1 MTFTTDEAASPPPA
15 GDTGTPATGDTTGTG
30 GTAAATGD
38 AGGLGLEGI
47 GGADVRA
54 TRHPLTESISAVQQ
68 IYALRN
74 RRLEIQP
81 TVAVAM
87 NDPYVAHTGIGL
99 GVNYWVSNVLAI
111 GANFLWFQGLS
122 GRSDLDFHVAR
133 GTSFHNPN
141 GAGGL
146 VVPIN
151 EYQMAG
157 ALNFSYVPVYGKF
170 LMFNRF
176 IFHWDI
182 YLTAGVGFMRT
193 RPIAVVDPEVR
204 QFNYDWRIMFD
215 AGVGVRVFI
224 NRWLGI
230 VGEIRNYVYLEQLE
244 NLSIATNDA
253 PTMACTVSPSCPQGH
268 TMPMAGSRQDPST
281 WLGQSS
287 LTDNVMVQVGLTVF
301 LPFGVNYRLLK

>member
-1 MTFTTDEAASPPPA
+1 MTFTTDEAASPPPTA
-15 GDTGTPATGDTTGTG
+15 DSAAPTT
-30 GTAAATGD
+30 TGD
-38 AGGLGLEGI
+38 AAAPAGGGIGLEGI

-54 TRHPLTESISAVQQ
+54 TRHPISENISAVQQ

-74 RRLEIQP
+74 RRLEVQP
-81 TVAVAM
+81 TVAVSL
-87 NDPYVAHTGIGL
+87 NDPYVSHTGIGIGL
-99 GVNYWVSNVLAI
+99 NYWVSNVLAI
-111 GANFLWFQGLS
+111 GANFLWFQGLN

-133 GTSFHNPN
+133 GTHFVNSTS
-141 GAGGL
+141 AGGL

-151 EYQMAG
+151 EYQMAA

-204 QFNYDWRIMFD
+204 QFNHDWRIMFD
-215 AGVGVRVFI
+215 AGVGLRVFV

-230 VGEIRNYVYLEQLE
+230 VGELRNYVYLEQLE
-244 NLSIATNDA
+244 ELNIAQNDV
-253 PTMACTVSPSCPQGH
+253 PVMVGQRPIT
-268 TMPMAGSRQDPST
+268 GSRQDPAT
-281 WLGQSS
+281 WLGQTA
-287 LTDNVMVQVGLTVF
+287 LTDNVMIQVGVTVF
-301 LPFGVNYRLLK
+301 LPFSVSYRLLK